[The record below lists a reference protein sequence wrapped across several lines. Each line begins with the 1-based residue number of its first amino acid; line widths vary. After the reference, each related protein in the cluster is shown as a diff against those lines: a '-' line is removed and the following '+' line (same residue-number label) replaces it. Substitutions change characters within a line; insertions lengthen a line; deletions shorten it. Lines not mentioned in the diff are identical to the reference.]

1 MNIVVIYCTVPNKK
15 EADRIAKPLVKNR
28 LAACV
33 SMIDKVVSHFSW
45 EGEICKENEV
55 LLMIKTRRE
64 NYVKIK
70 LVIES
75 MHSYNVPEIIA
86 VPIVDCSEEYLKWLI
101 AETATENLNQ

>member
-1 MNIVVIYCTVPNKK
+1 MNIVVIYCTVPNKSQA
-15 EADRIAKPLVKNR
+15 ERIAKTLVKNK

-33 SMIDKVVSHFSW
+33 SMMDNVVSHFSW
-45 EGEICKENEV
+45 EGELCKEKEI

-64 NYVKIK
+64 NYTKIK

-75 MHSYNVPEIIA
+75 MHDYNVPEIVA

-101 AETATENLNQ
+101 KETEN